1 MKQYLPFYKRNITL
15 AIPIILS
22 QLGQIIV
29 QQVDIMMV
37 GYLGT
42 AELAASAFANS
53 VFMIGLIIIIGFS
66 MGLTPLVGHQL
77 SNKNSK
83 NLKKILSNAYAI
95 NILFAVILSFVLY
108 MVSYLFNYMGQEAQ
122 IVSLSTNYYY
132 TLVLSVVPLTIFL
145 TNKQFAEGIGDTKNA
160 MYVTIISNLINIVLN
175 YVLIFGHFGAPKL
188 GLYGAG
194 IATLISRVFMFVAF
208 ILIYRYNNT
217 FKPYFTLIKWSYI
230 NKVWFK
236 KIFSMGAPISMQLL
250 LEVSAF
256 AISAIM
262 AGWLGSIALAAHQI
276 ALGLATISFM
286 IVGGIGSATTIR
298 VAHQNGNKDITQM
311 VMASKASIHLVLS
324 FMGLA
329 AISFI
334 LMRNFLPT
342 LYTLDKEVIEL
353 TSMLLII
360 VGIFQVFD
368 GLQVVMLSILRGI
381 GDVKHAMIYAL
392 IAYIFINIP
401 LGYFLGFKLGMG
413 LSGIWTAIIIGLAS
427 AGLMFYFRFRKILKE
442 SYNI

>member
-1 MKQYLPFYKRNITL
+1 VKQYLPFYKRNITL

>member
-1 MKQYLPFYKRNITL
+1 M